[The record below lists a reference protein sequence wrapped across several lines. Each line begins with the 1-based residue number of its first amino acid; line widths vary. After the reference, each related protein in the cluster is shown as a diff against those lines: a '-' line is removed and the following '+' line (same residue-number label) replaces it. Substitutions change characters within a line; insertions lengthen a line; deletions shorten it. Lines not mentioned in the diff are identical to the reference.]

1 MANMIEAGVSYLV
14 GAMAAAAASIVSLT
28 RDYGPY
34 SSTTSDVTATIGS
47 SEFDAID
54 LGGVLIDETRT
65 VDFMIQVSDY
75 IIAGE
80 IAEPARGDV
89 VTTTYGTTDVSYVV
103 SSPGGGRPAWQYSDR
118 GRSLYRIHT
127 TEITET

>member
-28 RDYGPY
+28 RDSGPY

-47 SEFDAID
+47 SEFDALD

-89 VTTTYGTTDVSYVV
+89 VTTTYGSTDVSYIVT
-103 SSPGGGRPAWQYSDR
+103 SPGGGRPAWQYSDR

>member
-1 MANMIEAGVSYLV
+1 
-14 GAMAAAAASIVSLT
+14 
-28 RDYGPY
+28 
-34 SSTTSDVTATIGS
+34 
-47 SEFDAID
+47 
-54 LGGVLIDETRT
+54 
-65 VDFMIQVSDY
+65 VSDY

-89 VTTTYGTTDVSYVV
+89 VTTTYGSTDVSYIVT
-103 SSPGGGRPAWQYSDR
+103 SPGGGRPAWQYSDR